1 MRRIDWREIAAEDIA
16 KFPPVKRPRGNNGG
30 KTKREYIDV
39 LAAFDTETTTIKI
52 EERKHA
58 FVYVWMLYVDALD
71 CVITG
76 RTMPEF
82 VEFASRIADALDG
95 RSLVLWVHNLSFEF
109 QFLKGWYHFDAD
121 EVFALDK
128 RKILRASMFDGAIEL
143 RCSYIQSNMS
153 LDEFTRKM
161 GVENKKL
168 DDFNYSKTRYPWTCL
183 TDHEWEYC
191 CNDVIG
197 LVQAMR
203 VNMQADGDTL
213 YTVPMTSTGYV
224 RRDAKRAMKGLSYT
238 LVQRI
243 VPDMRTYQMLR
254 EAFRGGNT
262 HANRYY
268 AGLILEDVKSADRS
282 SSYPDV
288 QVNCKYPMSR
298 FQPEKLPMDEAR
310 LVQLIYTRQKAVLMR
325 IRLYNVRLRDSS
337 WGMPYLS
344 YDKCRNVCGEQKDN
358 GRILCARA
366 LETTITDVDFKII
379 LSEYEWEALEVLD
392 AMSARYGRL
401 PLPLI
406 DQTIEY
412 YRRKTELKGV
422 EGDEIFYMKSKN
434 KLNSIYGMSA
444 QDPVK
449 DRLLYIDA
457 EQMLRPEGQPIADLL
472 DRSNRKAFLAY
483 QWGVWVTA
491 WARYRLEEGI
501 RLAGNRCV
509 YVDTD
514 SVKYIGDIDWTEYN
528 AARKADSEKNGA
540 FAYDKNGMCYHMGVF
555 EADGEY
561 TRFCTLGAKKYAYE
575 LPGST
580 KTHITVAGVRKKTKG
595 TKMGGGDEL
604 DEAARKQGCSGLDL
618 FKPGYMVKRNGQTYY
633 HEGFV
638 FCKAGGAELIYND
651 LTDILRYEAPG
662 GVVKI
667 ASNVVIQ
674 DGTYTLNVTGEY
686 ARLIFDDTLIYS

>member
-1 MRRIDWREIAAEDIA
+1 MRHVDWRDISVEDVTN
-16 KFPPVKRPRGNNGG
+16 FPLVKRPRGNNGG
-30 KTKREYIDV
+30 KTKCEYIDL
-39 LAAFDTETTTIKI
+39 LAAFDTETTTVKI
-52 EERKHA
+52 EDRKQA
-58 FVYVWMLYVDALD
+58 FVYVWMFYAGEMDY
-71 CVITG
+71 VITG
-76 RTMPEF
+76 RSMPEF
-82 VEFASRIADALDG
+82 VEFCSRLAKALNG
-95 RSLVLWVHNLSFEF
+95 RTLVIWVHNLSFEF
-109 QFLKGWYHFDAD
+109 QFLKGWYHFEAE
-121 EVFALDK
+121 EVFALEK
-128 RKILRASMFDGAIEL
+128 RKILRATMFDGAIEL
-143 RCSYIQSNMS
+143 RCSYIQTNMS

-168 DDFNYSKTRYPWTCL
+168 DDFDYSKTRYPWSEL
-183 TDHEWEYC
+183 TDREWEYC
-191 CNDVIG
+191 YNDVIG

-203 VNMQADGDTL
+203 VNMQADKDTL
-213 YTVPMTSTGYV
+213 YTIPMTSTGYV
-224 RRDAKRAMKGLSYT
+224 RRDAKRAMKSLSYT

-243 VPDMRTYQMLR
+243 VPDLHTYEMLR

-298 FQPEKLPMDEAR
+298 FQPEKLPMDEER
-310 LVQLIYTRQKAVLMR
+310 LIQLIYTRQKAVLMR
-325 IRLYNVRLRDSS
+325 IRMHNVRLRDSA

-358 GRILCARA
+358 GRILYARA
-366 LETTITDVDFKII
+366 LETTITDIDFKII
-379 LSEYEWEALEVLD
+379 LSEYEWDSLEILD

-401 PLPLI
+401 PQPLI

-412 YRRKTELKGV
+412 YRRKTALKGV
-422 EGDEIFYMKSKN
+422 EGEEIYYMKSKN

-457 EQMLRPEGQPIADLL
+457 EQMLSPEGQPVAVLL

-514 SVKYIGDIDWTEYN
+514 SVKYIGDIDWSEYN
-528 AARKADSEKNGA
+528 AARIADSEKNGA
-540 FAYDKNGMCYHMGVF
+540 VAHDKNGKIYHMGVF

-561 TRFCTLGAKKYAYE
+561 SRFCTLGAKKYAYE
-575 LPGST
+575 LTGSS
-580 KTHITVAGVRKKTKG
+580 KTHITVAGVRKTTKG
-595 TKMGGGDEL
+595 AKMGGGDEL
-604 DEAARKQGCSGLDL
+604 DEAAQKLGCTGLDL
-618 FKPGYMVKRNGQTYY
+618 FKPGYVVKRDGQTYY

-638 FCKAGGAELIYND
+638 FRKAGGAELLYND
-651 LTDILRYEAPG
+651 LTEILRYETPD

-674 DGTYTLNVTGEY
+674 DSTYTLSVTGEY
-686 ARLIFDDTLIYS
+686 ARLIFDDALIYS